1 MKSGCNIAAGLIA
14 ILLFCPTLAVAQD
27 VSINLAEDGSI
38 TARGVQ
44 LFMLVTLLSLAPGLA
59 MMVTCFPFIVTVL
72 SILRQAIGLQQAPP
86 NMLIVSLALFLSYFI
101 MAPVFEIA
109 WAEGILPLMNEELP
123 LEQAMSRAAEPFRSF
138 MTQRVDPDTLDRIS
152 RLRPALQQSD
162 APATIPFAQL
172 LPSFL
177 LSEIARAFQIGFIIY
192 LPFLIIDLVV
202 ATVLMSMGMMMVP
215 PVVVSLPFKL
225 AFFVVADGWALISE
239 SLVRGYL

>member
-1 MKSGCNIAAGLIA
+1 M
-14 ILLFCPTLAVAQD
+14 AVAQD
-27 VSINLAEDGSI
+27 LAITLSENTSV

-86 NMLIVSLALFLSYFI
+86 NMLIISLALFLSYFI
-101 MAPVFEIA
+101 MAPVFEVA
-109 WAEGILPLMNEELP
+109 WAEGILPLMNNDLP
-123 LEQAMSRAAEPFRSF
+123 LEQAMTRAAEPFRGF
-138 MTQRVDPDTLDRIS
+138 MTQRVDPDTLARIAG
-152 RLRPALQQSD
+152 LRPVLTPTETSGA
-162 APATIPFAQL
+162 IPFSQL

-225 AFFVVADGWALISE
+225 AFFVVADGWTLISE